1 MKINNNKGFTL
12 VELIVTLAIIAIIA
26 SIGTPQ
32 ITRFGSSYKVRSAAT
47 DLLQNMKIAKAM
59 AIKEN
64 RDYLIIFEPANNRY
78 LIGHDGDGDGN
89 LITIG
94 NAIGKLADTFGECK
108 NTDDTDGLRLPD
120 TDSDANNDGVPDCVK
135 VVNVGIEHE
144 DVVIGFGDVAT
155 PPKDPRGKDIPAG
168 SDGVTFDGKDV
179 VFQSNGSIKNTDP
192 SDSGELVCLQHVGR
206 AYTYCVRISNLS
218 GYVNL
223 WKWNGDGDNQTETLW
238 MEAM

>member
-94 NAIGKLADTFGECK
+94 DSKGKLADTFGDCK
-108 NTDDTDGLRLPD
+108 DTSNTDGLRLPD

-155 PPKDPRGKDIPAG
+155 PPKDPRGKDIPAAFG
-168 SDGVTFDGKDV
+168 LGDNKTKFN
-179 VFQSNGSIKNTDP
+179 SNGSIDWTG
-192 SDSGELVCLQHVGR
+192 SVYLQHVGR